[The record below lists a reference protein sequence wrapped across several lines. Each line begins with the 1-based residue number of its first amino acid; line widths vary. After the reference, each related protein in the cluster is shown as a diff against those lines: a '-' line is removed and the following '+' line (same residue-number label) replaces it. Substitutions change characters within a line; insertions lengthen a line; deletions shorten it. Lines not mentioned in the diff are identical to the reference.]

1 MRQIIKKAIREV
13 LNEGGIDEYSIVD
26 YLQYFKKNNIPV
38 NNITELGRGNSS
50 KTYKINTNKGDFAL
64 NIRDEMVGDYSY
76 LIDGYYDY
84 LPTVYD
90 VRKINDKYCVVMEVL
105 LPISADE
112 KKVIDCI
119 DYLFYANDET
129 GLDAWLEDNLRED
142 LYLKVDELV
151 DETDIGGI
159 SEKQYTD
166 RLRWF
171 NSVYNEYKDFIYD
184 IQLAFK
190 QYKDAFGYKYSDFHG
205 DNLMQDKYGQIK
217 LIDL

>member
-13 LNEGGIDEYSIVD
+13 LNEGGIDEYSIGG
-26 YLQYFKKNNIPV
+26 YLQYFKE
-38 NNITELGRGNSS
+38 NNITELGRGDNS

-64 NIRDEMVGDYSY
+64 NIRDEMVGGYSY

-112 KKVIDCI
+112 KNVIDCI
-119 DYLFYANDET
+119 DYLFYANDEN
-129 GLDAWLEDNLRED
+129 GLDIWLEDNLRED
-142 LYLKVDELV
+142 LYLKVEELI
-151 DETDIGGI
+151 DETDFDSF

-166 RLRWF
+166 RLKWF
-171 NSVYNEYKDFIYD
+171 NSVYNEYEDFINE
-184 IQLAFK
+184 IHSAFK
-190 QYKDAFGYKYSDFHG
+190 EYYETFGFKYSDFHG
-205 DNLMQDKYGQIK
+205 NNLMQDKYGQIK